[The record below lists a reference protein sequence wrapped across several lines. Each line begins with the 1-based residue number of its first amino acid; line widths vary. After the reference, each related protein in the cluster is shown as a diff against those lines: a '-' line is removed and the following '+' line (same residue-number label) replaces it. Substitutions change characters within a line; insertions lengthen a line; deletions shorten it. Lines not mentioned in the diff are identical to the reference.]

1 MDIAVIGL
9 GLIGGSLARTV
20 KLRTDHRVFG
30 CDTDPDTVRLALE
43 MGAIDM
49 ELNDEKLRG
58 CQIVLVALN
67 PADIVAWV
75 KAHDRKIASGALV
88 IDCGG
93 VKQTVMDGV
102 TPVVRGKSWHF
113 IGGHPMA
120 GRVYSGFRYAR
131 DDLFDNAGMVLT
143 PMPEEELP
151 VLQRARDFF
160 MDLGF
165 RRVQFTT
172 PPIHDDIVAYTSQL
186 PHIIA
191 SAYVKSP
198 LADRHKGFSADSFR
212 DMVRVARL
220 NETLWTEVF
229 LDNREPLLRELD
241 GLMERLGTYRQ
252 ALERGDAETLQA
264 LLREG
269 RERREALEDA

>member
-9 GLIGGSLARTV
+9 GLIGGSLARTI
-20 KLRTDHRVFG
+20 KLRTDHRVLG
-30 CDTDPDTVRLALE
+30 DDVDPEALSLAKAT
-43 MGAIDM
+43 GAIDL

-58 CQIVLVALN
+58 CQIVLIALN
-67 PADIVAWV
+67 PGDIVAWV
-75 KAHDRKIASGALV
+75 KGHERKIGSGALV

-93 VKQTVMDGV
+93 VKQAVMDSV
-102 TPVVRGKSWHF
+102 TPIARGKSWHF

-120 GRVYSGFRYAR
+120 GREYSGFRFAR
-131 DDLFDNAGMVLT
+131 DDLFDNASMVLT

-172 PPIHDDIVAYTSQL
+172 PPIHDEIVAYTSQL
-186 PHIIA
+186 PHIIS

-198 LADRHKGFSADSFR
+198 TAERHKGFSASSFT
-212 DMVRVARL
+212 DMTRVARL
-220 NETLWTEVF
+220 NEAMWTEVF
-229 LDNREPLLRELD
+229 LDNREALLGELD
-241 GLMERLGTYRQ
+241 GLMKRLGEYRS
-252 ALERGDAETLQA
+252 ALESRDADELQA
-264 LLREG
+264 LLRDG
-269 RERREALEDA
+269 RERREALEEA

>member
-1 MDIAVIGL
+1 MDIAIIGL
-9 GLIGGSLARTV
+9 GLIGGSLARTL
-20 KLRTDHRVFG
+20 KLRTDHRIFG
-30 CDTDPDTVRLALE
+30 CDTDPDTLRLALE
-43 MGAIDM
+43 MGAVDM

-58 CQIVLVALN
+58 CSFVLIALN

-75 KAHDRKIASGALV
+75 DAHKRMIGPGALV

-93 VKQTVMDGV
+93 VKQSVMDGV
-102 TPVVRGKSWHF
+102 TPIVRGQPWHF
-113 IGGHPMA
+113 IGGHPSA
-120 GRVYSGFRYAR
+120 GREYSGFRYAR
-131 DDLFDNAGMVLT
+131 DDLSDNASMVLT

-172 PPIHDDIVAYTSQL
+172 PPIHDEIVAYTSQL
-186 PHIIA
+186 PHIIS
-191 SAYVKSP
+191 SAYVKAP
-198 LADRHKGFSADSFR
+198 MADRSRGFSAGSFS
-212 DMVRVARL
+212 DLSRVARL
-220 NETLWTEVF
+220 NETMWTELF

-241 GLMERLGTYRQ
+241 ALTERLAAYRR
-252 ALERGDAETLQA
+252 ALDKGDADALLS

-269 RERREALEDA
+269 RERKEALEEI

>member
-1 MDIAVIGL
+1 MDIAIIGL

-30 CDTDPDTVRLALE
+30 ADRDPETLRLARE
-43 MGAIDM
+43 MGAVDG

-58 CQIVLVALN
+58 CSFVLIALN
-67 PADIVAWV
+67 PSDIVAWV
-75 KAHDRKIASGALV
+75 EEHRHRIAPGALV

-93 VKQTVMDGV
+93 VKQKVMDGV
-102 TPVVRGKSWHF
+102 TPIVRGRAWHF

-120 GRVYSGFRYAR
+120 GREYSGFRYAR
-131 DDLFDNAGMVLT
+131 DDLFDNASMVLT

-172 PPIHDDIVAYTSQL
+172 PPIHDEIVAYTSQL
-186 PHIIA
+186 PHILS
-191 SAYVKSP
+191 SAYIKSP
-198 LADRHKGFSADSFR
+198 LADRHRGFSAGSFS
-212 DMVRVARL
+212 DMARVSRL
-220 NETLWTEVF
+220 NEAMWTEIF

-241 GLMERLGTYRQ
+241 AMMDRLGTYRR
-252 ALERGDAETLQA
+252 ALERGDAETLQN

-269 RERREALEDA
+269 RERREALEEA